1 MTAPIRT
8 DYVTSAL
15 DFDADEFTR
24 ASAGVVMLDEG
35 QLWTRL
41 AEGNMV
47 WDRTSPWVHIR
58 AALQRTARTHVRGK
72 ATPDE

>member
-1 MTAPIRT
+1 MLDWRHMIWDGDEAATDDEAYAPI
-8 DYVTSAL
+8 
-15 DFDADEFTR
+15 EF
-24 ASAGVVMLDEG
+24 G

-58 AALQRTARTHVRGK
+58 AALQRTARMHVRGK